1 MEGADNHS
9 TQRAGPPE
17 PQARGPQS
25 QDQGCSAQRA
35 ALRTPHATAREPLSH
50 VRRHGRHNLLQ
61 TGRFRHNLL
70 GGRRSHPQTDLQPLP
85 RSERRFVA
93 SRTAVSSSSLTS
105 RTIRRHKTETD
116 KMTRPK
122 PPEMLDIPSEKCT
135 TPPSLSGPRV
145 PRAVSADD
153 PRSPPPVGLLLA
165 HLLLHEGF
173 SLGLVVGRPSVIM
186 DTDRCFPCQLA
197 TVRCNPSSSENSGR

>member
-1 MEGADNHS
+1 METHRGGRRQSFNTTCRTSGAPS
-9 TQRAGPPE
+9 TGAAIARPRLFGTTRSSPDPP
-17 PQARGPQS
+17 
-25 QDQGCSAQRA
+25 
-35 ALRTPHATAREPLSH
+35 AREPVSH

-70 GGRRSHPQTDLQPLP
+70 GGRRSHPQADLQLLPL
-85 RSERRFVA
+85 STAFRRL
-93 SRTAVSSSSLTS
+93 SNGGYL
-105 RTIRRHKTETD
+105 RRLSHLSNHSKTQD
-116 KMTRPK
+116 RDRQDRNPQKCWIYPQ
-122 PPEMLDIPSEKCT
+122 KCT

-145 PRAVSADD
+145 PRAVSADA